1 MEGARGP
8 LETTLR
14 RLALTARAG
23 FAQGIAAEEFDA
35 IVRLN
40 QRRIYRVLLALLRD
54 PDAADQLTQECFL
67 RAYQKRASFRGEAS
81 VETWLVRIAVNLARD
96 HSKNRRTTFWRR
108 LLGSTAPEE
117 ATAAATDLADPH
129 ASPERAL
136 EARQEVAAVWSAAD
150 ELSPQQRA
158 VFLLRF
164 VEEMPLGE
172 IARAMGVE
180 VGTVKSHLARA
191 VGAIRRRL
199 EEQRRNGRTPQR

>member
-1 MEGARGP
+1 M
-8 LETTLR
+8 ETTLR
-14 RLALTARAG
+14 RLALAARAG
-23 FAQGIAAEEFDA
+23 SAQGIAAEEFDA

-40 QRRIYRVLLALLRD
+40 QRRIYRVLLALVRD
-54 PDAADQLTQECFL
+54 ADAADQLTQECFL

-108 LLGSTAPEE
+108 LLGSTTPEE
-117 ATAAATDLADPH
+117 VTAAATNQADPH

-136 EARQEVAAVWSAAD
+136 EARQEVAAVWLAVD
-150 ELSPQQRA
+150 ELSPQQRSI
-158 VFLLRF
+158 FLLRF
-164 VEEMPLGE
+164 VEEMPLRE

-191 VGAIRRRL
+191 VGAIRRRF
-199 EEQRRNGRTPQR
+199 EERRRNGRTPQR